1 MCLLRRKPLFSI
13 FHHPCTWANSPWVT
27 ECEAST
33 LDWAANEKCSHILY
47 CTSFWSLR
55 PPSPP
60 FLSSLF
66 HSLLS
71 YPHRRARHCQNQGLA
86 GQGDECCVFK
96 VNRSWFLR
104 VHAGVTACAEL
115 LHILKLDLT
124 PCLLWRWNPWQVIIL
139 LSHIISDGLSTSL
152 VAKSQLLWSERKKE
166 REIPPMESPSF
177 QKSLS
182 GKLLLLLSLRFSLGY
197 IAKGWKWVF

>member
-1 MCLLRRKPLFSI
+1 MGEEHTAPAELVG
-13 FHHPCTWANSPWVT
+13 AGMG
-27 ECEAST
+27 
-33 LDWAANEKCSHILY
+33 
-47 CTSFWSLR
+47 FWSLP
-55 PPSPP
+55 PPSPL

-71 YPHRRARHCQNQGLA
+71 YPRRRAQRCQNQGPT

-104 VHAGVTACAEL
+104 VHAGVTVCAEL
-115 LHILKLDLT
+115 LHVLKLDLT

-152 VAKSQLLWSERKKE
+152 LAKSQLLRSEKKKE
-166 REIPPMESPSF
+166 RKRNSPTKSPGF

-182 GKLLLLLSLRFSLGY
+182 GELLLLSLQFSLGF
-197 IAKGWKWVF
+197 IAKRWMRVF